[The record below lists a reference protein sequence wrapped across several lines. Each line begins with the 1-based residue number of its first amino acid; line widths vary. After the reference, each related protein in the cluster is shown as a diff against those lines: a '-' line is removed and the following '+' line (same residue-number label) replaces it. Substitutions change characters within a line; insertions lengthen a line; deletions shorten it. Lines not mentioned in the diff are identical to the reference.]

1 MFGREGS
8 LWKLKRAAKSG
19 NCEAAFEVGACYLN
33 GIGTDKDIDKAVE
46 FFKMGAEKGS
56 PGAALTLGDMLEHG
70 FMNNDGQRVTDF
82 DAAFQLFKIASD
94 GGLAA
99 GTYRM
104 GLMYR
109 DGKGVP
115 QDMAAALTFI
125 TDAACRGFD
134 QAQMALFYMYRDGCG
149 TDRDMGKA
157 VEYVKMA
164 AEKGNEEA
172 ISKLEDLSFKDG
184 DDVENEK

>member
-19 NCEAAFEVGACYLN
+19 DCEAAFEVGACYLN
-33 GIGTDKDIDKAVE
+33 GIGVDKDADRAVE
-46 FFKMGAEKGS
+46 FFKMGAENGS
-56 PGAALTLGDMLEHG
+56 PGAALTLGDMLEQG
-70 FMNNDGQRVTDF
+70 FINNDGQRIADF
-82 DAAFQLFKIASD
+82 DVAFQLFKIASD

-115 QDMAAALTFI
+115 QDMAAALTLM

-134 QAQMALFYMYRDGCG
+134 QAQMTLFYMYRDGCG
-149 TDRDMGKA
+149 TDRDMGRA
-157 VEYVKMA
+157 IEYLKMA
-164 AEKGNEEA
+164 AEKRNEEA
-172 ISKLEDLSFKDG
+172 ISKLEDLYFKG
-184 DDVENEK
+184 CNDVEK